1 MYPGYY
7 PSYSYSRPRPLAALA
22 PLLGAAGAGLAGALA
37 AGAVFPSTAVVA
49 QHAIRGQQP

>member
-49 QHAIRGQQP
+49 QQAIRGQQP